1 MNINNWY
8 NYASEN
14 SGFKVIFSLSL
25 VITICATFCT
35 LYQSWSKKSLLN
47 PHLIYWIVTI
57 YTIYLPAL
65 SYSGSL
71 TDDNYFNFIFLFGSL
86 GGVLGLVLIPIR
98 PAVLKSKTLGD
109 RGIHP
114 LILLLALIYGMF
126 LLSSIASLIN
136 SHGGIFSALIY
147 SRLDIYLGEGIK
159 KGAGWKLLML
169 LPEVCYYL
177 VIAYSLNKNKV
188 KRSVLL
194 TALVVI
200 FYVFTA
206 NTRLPIIFPIAILS
220 ILYIHKFH
228 AKSIRLLFPA
238 ALCLGMAAIM
248 IFSVVGSYLRNGQLE
263 NMDLS
268 VSTLSTELVNRQ
280 DNQLGYYDWIHDLY
294 EDLAQEKYPYEYGVG
309 IFYYPVISFIPRA
322 FWHSKPNTSS
332 SNRLTELVYDRKI
345 GDGQPIHTFH
355 LMGDGFYQFAWVGA
369 FLYPFL
375 FIYLVSLMQVK
386 VATYVP
392 NGEYWQVYLLMS
404 SVPFVRAELPVVKLL
419 LTFLTILLV
428 YQIQR
433 VRYRYAK

>member
-1 MNINNWY
+1 MC
-8 NYASEN
+8 
-14 SGFKVIFSLSL
+14 V
-25 VITICATFCT
+25 

-47 PHLIYWIVTI
+47 PHLIYWMVTI

-65 SYSGSL
+65 SYSKSL
-71 TDDNYFNFIFLFGSL
+71 MDDNYFNFIFLFGSL
-86 GGVLGLVLIPIR
+86 GGVLGLILIPIR
-98 PAVLKSKTLGD
+98 PAVLTSTTLQH

-114 LILLLALIYGMF
+114 LILVLALVYGIF
-126 LLSSIASLIN
+126 LVSSIVSLII
-136 SHGGIFSALIY
+136 SYGGILPALIY
-147 SRLDIYLGEGIK
+147 SRLDIYLSEGIT

-177 VIAYSLNKNKV
+177 LIAYSLNKNNV

-194 TALVVI
+194 TALVI
-200 FYVFTA
+200 TFYVFTA
-206 NTRLPIIFPIAILS
+206 NTRLPIIFPIATLS

-238 ALCLGMAAIM
+238 ALTLGLAGIM

-263 NMDLS
+263 NLDLS
-268 VSTLSTELVNRQ
+268 FNTISAELVNRQ

-294 EDLAQEKYPYEYGVG
+294 EDLAQERYPYEYGAGV
-309 IFYYPVISFIPRA
+309 FYYPLISFIPRSL
-322 FWHSKPNTSS
+322 WHSKPNTSS

-355 LMGDGFYQFAWVGA
+355 LMGDGFYQFAWIGA

-375 FIYLVSLMQVK
+375 FIFFVNLMQAK
-386 VATYVP
+386 VATYIP

-419 LTFLTILLV
+419 LTFLTIFML
-428 YQIQR
+428 YHIQR
-433 VRYRYAK
+433 MAFRYEK

>member
-1 MNINNWY
+1 M
-8 NYASEN
+8 
-14 SGFKVIFSLSL
+14 IFSLSL
-25 VITICATFCT
+25 VITLCATFCT
-35 LYQSWSKKSLLN
+35 LYQSWSKRSLLN

-65 SYSGSL
+65 SYSESL

-86 GGVLGLVLIPIR
+86 GGVLGLVLIPVR
-98 PAVLKSKTLGD
+98 PAVLRSKTLQD

-114 LILLLALIYGMF
+114 LILLLALVYGVF

-136 SHGGIFSALIY
+136 TYGGIFPALIY
-147 SRLDIYLGEGIK
+147 SRLDIYLKEGIT

-188 KRSVLL
+188 LRSVLL
-194 TALVVI
+194 TALVVT

-206 NTRLPIIFPIAILS
+206 NTRLPIIFPIATLS

-238 ALCLGMAAIM
+238 ALSLGLTGIM

-263 NMDLS
+263 NLDLS
-268 VSTLSTELVNRQ
+268 VSTISTELVNRQ

-294 EDLAQEKYPYEYGVG
+294 EDLAQNEYPHEYGAG
-309 IFYYPVISFIPRA
+309 IFYYPLISFIPRS
-322 FWHSKPNTSS
+322 FWLSKPNTSS

-355 LMGDGFYQFAWVGA
+355 LIGDGFYQFAWIGA

-375 FIYLVSLMQVK
+375 FIALVNLMQVK

-419 LTFLTILLV
+419 LTFLTIFVL
-428 YQIQR
+428 YQTQR
-433 VRYRYAK
+433 VTFRYAK